1 MRASAT
7 PKISY
12 LICTTPRSG
21 STLLCELLR
30 CSGIAGRPDEYF
42 QQLRSTGLPMRPR
55 DYLDGVAADIL
66 PPLVDH
72 DRELE
77 EHRLYDPERFREYE
91 QYMRWV
97 ENRATTP
104 NGVLGAKIMWPYMAG
119 LVAGLSTVPSHQGLV
134 APDELLARAFPRLGY
149 VWLRRMDKVRQAVSL
164 WRAIQTWHWREDA
177 AQHRNGRGCE
187 RSPAPLVYSFE
198 AIDHLRRRL
207 IASDRAWEI
216 YFEGTRA
223 NPLTLT
229 YEDFVDEKHETVTRL
244 LRHVGVACPAATRY
258 DAPPTARQSD
268 ELSEEWVTTFRADFE
283 VSVPAVG

>member
-1 MRASAT
+1 MGVTAT

-30 CSGIAGRPDEYF
+30 ASGIAGRPDEYF

-55 DYLDGVAADIL
+55 DYLDGVGTDLL
-66 PPLVDH
+66 PPLADH

-77 EHRLYDPERFREYE
+77 EHKLYDPERFREFE
-91 QYMRWV
+91 QYLRWV
-97 ENRATTP
+97 EHRATTP

-119 LVAGLSTVPSHQGLV
+119 LVAGLSTIPCHQGVV
-134 APDELLARAFPRLGY
+134 APAELLAQAFPRLGY

-177 AQHRNGRGCE
+177 AQHFDGRGCE
-187 RSPAPLVYSFE
+187 APAASLVYSFE
-198 AIDHLRRRL
+198 AIDHLRRGL

-216 YFEGTRA
+216 YFEATGTK
-223 NPLTLT
+223 PLTLT
-229 YEDFVDEKHETVTRL
+229 YEDFVNDKHNTVTRL
-244 LRHVGVACPAATRY
+244 LRHVGVAHPAGAYY
-258 DAPPTARQSD
+258 DAPRTARQSD
-268 ELSEEWVTTFRADFE
+268 ELSEQWVAVFRADFE
-283 VSVPAVG
+283 ARIPAVG